1 MGQGASG
8 TQHPSTE
15 HGVGGRN
22 ERRGGKRELESGVG
36 GHRARGEKSEG
47 QKIEQRCIELGVGE
61 LGEQVAIR
69 KSQMPGM
76 QEDSKTQLG

>member
-1 MGQGASG
+1 M
-8 TQHPSTE
+8 
-15 HGVGGRN
+15 
-22 ERRGGKRELESGVG
+22 G

-47 QKIEQRCIELGVGE
+47 QKIEQWCIELGVGE